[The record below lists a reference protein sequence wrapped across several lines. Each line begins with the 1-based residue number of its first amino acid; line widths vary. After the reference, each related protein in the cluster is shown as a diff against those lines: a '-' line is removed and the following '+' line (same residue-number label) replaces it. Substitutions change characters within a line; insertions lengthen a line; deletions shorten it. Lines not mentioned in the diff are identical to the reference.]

1 MSGITST
8 EKQNMKS
15 ENKSVIS
22 DTVKKIESGKIDFYK
37 IIFIYMLG
45 GIVGTLWE
53 TGLNFING
61 YGFVYCNG
69 SIFTPFNFVYGCGA
83 IIIIAFLHKQTE
95 WWRVFL
101 IGALGGGAVEYIL
114 NFLEETLLG
123 TRSWNYEG
131 KLLNIN
137 GRTTIPYMIVWGM
150 LCVAVIFIVYKP
162 LNRLLEKIPKSTM
175 KTVATVMSVVLAVDL
190 MITVAAILRYSAR
203 NSGQEAFTAIGAAID
218 KAFNDAFMAKRFP
231 NLKFI

>member
-1 MSGITST
+1 MSGITGT
-8 EKQNMKS
+8 EKLNMKA
-15 ENKSVIS
+15 KSKIVIS
-22 DTVKKIESGKIDFYK
+22 DAAKTQESGKIDFYK

-53 TGLNFING
+53 TCLNFING

-95 WWRVFL
+95 WWKVFL
-101 IGALGGGAVEYIL
+101 IGAFGGGAVEYIL
-114 NFLEETLLG
+114 NFLEESLLG

-137 GRTTIPYMIVWGM
+137 GRTTIPYMVVWGM

-162 LNRLLEKIPKSTM
+162 LSRLLEKIPKGSM
-175 KTVATVMSVVLAVDL
+175 KTVATVMSVILAIDL
-190 MITVAAILRYSAR
+190 MITVAAILRYSGR
-203 NSGQEAFTAIGAAID
+203 NSGQEAFTAIGAFID